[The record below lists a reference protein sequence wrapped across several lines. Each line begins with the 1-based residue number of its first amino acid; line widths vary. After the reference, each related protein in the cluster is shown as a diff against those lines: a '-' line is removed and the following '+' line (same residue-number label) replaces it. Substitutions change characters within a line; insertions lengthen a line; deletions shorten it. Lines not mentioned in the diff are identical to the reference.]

1 MADPTNAKLKSFL
14 ANGFKPNDLRRVGFS
29 LREEIQERA
38 DQVSSVSGTTVTLT
52 TNLSTFSGNLS
63 TFSGNLSTLSGNLS
77 TLSGNLSTL
86 SGVVNDKASISGATF
101 SGAVTFIS
109 GLTTS
114 GNVTIT
120 GTTSV
125 SGVFTAASGVNF
137 TLANYADDAT
147 ASGGGIAIGQLY
159 RNGSVVQVRVS

>member
-38 DQVSSVSGTTVTLT
+38 DHVSSVSGIAATLT
-52 TNLSTFSGNLS
+52 T
-63 TFSGNLSTLSGNLS
+63 
-77 TLSGNLSTL
+77 NLSTL
-86 SGVVNDKASISGATF
+86 SGVVNGKASISGATF

-120 GTTSV
+120 GTASV
-125 SGVFTAASGVNF
+125 SGIFTAASGVNF
-137 TLANYADDAT
+137 TLANYANDAA
-147 ASGGGIAIGQLY
+147 ASGGGIAVGQLY
-159 RNGSVVQVRVS
+159 RNGSVVQVRVA